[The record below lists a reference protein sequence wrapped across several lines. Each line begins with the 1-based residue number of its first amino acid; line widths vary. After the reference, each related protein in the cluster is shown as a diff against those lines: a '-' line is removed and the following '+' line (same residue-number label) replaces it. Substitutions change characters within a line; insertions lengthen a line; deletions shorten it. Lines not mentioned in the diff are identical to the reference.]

1 MDEIKRRLAT
11 LADEVEAVTRPPG
24 AGAAIRRARR
34 RRSAA
39 GTAATL
45 AVVVVLAGTVARVQQ
60 EESGPVVVSQ
70 PTSAPSPIQGP
81 TAGLTVVVA
90 PEPVVLGGP
99 MQIAGAGCAP
109 GSIAAV
115 SLYGLDREP
124 VVLEPSV
131 GDDGRFSG
139 RLTLPTRPG
148 AAPPNLRMEVYC
160 DGPADHPQSLAREV
174 AVVAAGSARP

>member
-1 MDEIKRRLAT
+1 VRRKT
-11 LADEVEAVTRPPG
+11 WC
-24 AGAAIRRARR
+24 R
-34 RRSAA
+34 RRSSALPA

-45 AVVVVLAGTVARVQQ
+45 ALVAVLAGTVARVQQ
-60 EESGPVVVSQ
+60 EATGPVVVPQ
-70 PTSAPSPIQGP
+70 PTSAPPIQRP
-81 TAGLTVVVA
+81 TDGLTVVVA

-99 MQIAGAGCAP
+99 TRIAGAGCAP

-115 SLYGLDREP
+115 SFYGLDPEP

-139 RLTLPTRPG
+139 RVTLPTRPG
-148 AAPPNLRMEVYC
+148 AAPPNLRVEVYC
-160 DGPADHPQSLAREV
+160 DGPAGHPQSLAREV

>member
-1 MDEIKRRLAT
+1 MDEIKRRLAL

-24 AGAAIRRARR
+24 AAAAIRRSRR
-34 RRSAA
+34 RRSAV
-39 GTAATL
+39 GTSAML
-45 AVVVVLAGTVARVQQ
+45 ALVVVLAGTVARVQR

-70 PTSAPSPIQGP
+70 PTSAPPIQGP
-81 TAGLTVVVA
+81 TTGLTVVVA
-90 PEPVVLGGP
+90 PEPVVLGGL
-99 MQIAGAGCAP
+99 MGIAGAGCAP
-109 GSIAAV
+109 GSRAAV

-124 VVLEPSV
+124 VVLEPPV
-131 GDDGRFSG
+131 GDDGRFSD

-148 AAPPNLRMEVYC
+148 AAPPKLRMEVYC